1 MNLANPVELAK
12 GADSVAMPV
21 PAAAGKTPD
30 LPPAAV
36 AAPPPMELPRLVM
49 RGALAVVAFA
59 LLLALLLGLWR
70 AREDMRDEL
79 AGALA
84 QARINALL
92 AAAQARS
99 DDELL
104 AALGSVGHED
114 GPRHLELRLLD
125 AAGRVR
131 LEPPPQPPAAWPVR
145 LLVALNGVLFAP
157 PADRTVSV
165 ALPRPGGAP
174 WQAQWI
180 ASHDAEQRE
189 AMAQLQDML
198 MLVAGCG
205 GVMLLVMRWH
215 LKRSFRPLAPLLA
228 AIARVEQQDVSA
240 VRALPAMPIRELDAI
255 ANALRHLAG
264 ALERTEAQRR
274 QLGAQ
279 VLTLQEDERSR
290 IARELHDEFG
300 QHLTALRVDAAWLQR
315 RLADQPE
322 LAAVVAGMSQQCQR
336 IQEEVRALL
345 TRLRPLSGGPGDEQG
360 SEDVERL
367 RSLLTDLVQAWAQ
380 SPGQS
385 TRYRLQF
392 DVAGV
397 AHDARLP
404 RELVLAV
411 YRISQEALTN
421 VARHAQAG
429 EALLR
434 VHVQPVDGGGMLHW
448 SVEDDGRGLDDPGV
462 WQRGNGLAGIKERV
476 WAAGGD
482 LDCQPSRPGHASGP
496 GLRLQALLRYAT
508 PRPPSSDPDVLP

>member
-1 MNLANPVELAK
+1 MNLAK
-12 GADSVAMPV
+12 GADSVAMGV
-21 PAAAGKTPD
+21 PARPGKTPE
-30 LPPAAV
+30 L
-36 AAPPPMELPRLVM
+36 AAPAPMDLPRLVM
-49 RGALAVVAFA
+49 RGALVVVALA

-84 QARINALL
+84 QAQTHALL
-92 AAAQARS
+92 ATAPGRS

-104 AALGSVGHED
+104 AALRAVGHED
-114 GPRHLELRLLD
+114 GLRHLELRLLD
-125 AAGRVR
+125 GEGRVR
-131 LEPPPQPPAAWPVR
+131 IEPPVKPPAAWPLR
-145 LLVALNGVLFAP
+145 LLVAVNGVLFAP

-165 ALPRPGGAP
+165 ALPRPSGPP

-189 AMAQLQDML
+189 ALSQLL
-198 MLVAGCG
+198 EVLGLVGGCG
-205 GVMLLVMRWH
+205 LLLLLVMRWH
-215 LKRSFRPLAPLLA
+215 LKRSFRPLAPLLS

-264 ALERTEAQRR
+264 ALEQAEAQRR

-290 IARELHDEFG
+290 LARELHDEFG

-322 LAAVVAGMSQQCQR
+322 LAAVVAGMSRQCER
-336 IQEEVRALL
+336 IQQEVRALL
-345 TRLRPLSGGPGDEQG
+345 TRLRPLAGAPGMPDAEAG
-360 SEDVERL
+360 HEAEDVERL
-367 RSLLTDLVQAWAQ
+367 RSLLDNLVRAWAH

-392 DVAGV
+392 DTAGLD
-397 AHDARLP
+397 HDARLP

-421 VARHAQAG
+421 VARHARAT
-429 EALLR
+429 EATLR
-434 VHVQPVDGGGMLHW
+434 VHIQPVDGGGMLHW
-448 SVEDDGRGLDDPGV
+448 SVEDDGGGLDHPGV

-482 LDCQPSRPGHASGP
+482 LDCQPARPQRAESP
-496 GLRLQALLRYAT
+496 GLRLQALLRYDT
-508 PRPPSSDPDVLP
+508 PSP